1 MASRL
6 NEIRENIHLIQS
18 VGMLYPEEI
27 VSAKEGDIILPCA
40 ISSLSYKNS
49 YAAPLSLSNYL
60 IAAIA
65 QENYEES
72 QKVLEKTESILNQGF
87 YLGL

>member
-1 MASRL
+1 MADKTEMQNQDSISL
-6 NEIRENIHLIQS
+6 LS
-18 VGMLYPEEI
+18 FGP
-27 VSAKEGDIILPCA
+27 II
-40 ISSLSYKNS
+40 
-49 YAAPLSLSNYL
+49 PLLDVLRRWYL